1 LSWRHALLGL
11 RSWGLILCL
20 AMPPSGGVG
29 EAQAQ
34 ADPWSALKRPGHIAF
49 MRHSDAPGAPGDP
62 TGFRLDDCAT
72 QRNLSEE
79 GRAQARRTAAALK
92 RNEVVFDEALTSPWC
107 RCRETALLVTG
118 KEATVL
124 DALSNLVGRQEY
136 RASQL
141 TALKDYL
148 AKLDR
153 SSRVLFVSHG
163 ILIAALFGISPAQ
176 GEILV
181 VRLGEGGEPVV
192 AARLLID

>member
-1 LSWRHALLGL
+1 MSWRQVRLGL
-11 RSWGLILCL
+11 RSLGLILCL
-20 AMPPSGGVG
+20 ATAPLRGFG
-29 EAQAQ
+29 EAGAQ
-34 ADPWSALKRPGHIAF
+34 ADPWSALKRPGHVAF

-79 GRAQARRTAAALK
+79 GRAQAGRTAATLK
-92 RNEVVFDEALTSPWC
+92 RHEVVFDQVLTSPWC

-118 KEATVL
+118 KEGAVM

-141 TALKDYL
+141 TALKGYL
-148 AKLDR
+148 GKLDP

-163 ILIAALFGISPAQ
+163 VLIAALLGISPAQ